1 MPKRKP
7 IAEDPVQKLP
17 PVRDPEAREQ
27 QLIALAENCAE
38 ALLLKGTAPAPI
50 IVHYLRR
57 ATERERLENE
67 KLRLEL
73 DLTKAKTEAIKAG
86 QESKQLFAEAIEAM
100 RAYRGEDIR
109 HGQDQDLQ

>member
-7 IAEDPVQKLP
+7 IQVKDAQKLP

-50 IVHYLRR
+50 IVHYLKR
-57 ATERERLENE
+57 ATEREKLENE
-67 KLRLEL
+67 KLKLEL
-73 DLTKAKTEAIKAG
+73 ELTKAKTDSLRAG
-86 QESKQLFAEAIEAM
+86 QESTQLFTAAIEAM
-100 RAYRGEDIR
+100 RAYRGEDAI
-109 HGQDQDLQ
+109 HGKDTDL

>member
-7 IAEDPVQKLP
+7 IQIEAAQKLP

-67 KLRLEL
+67 KLKLEL

-86 QESKQLFAEAIEAM
+86 QANTKLFEDAIAAM
-100 RAYRGEDIR
+100 RKYRGEDGR
-109 HGQDQDLQ
+109 DEQDPNVP